1 MRFFAYRQGKAEKP
15 FTKGGFFGILT
26 IKEARPCGPGGGGPQ
41 GGDSMSVFAP
51 VSCRNIEAMEPY
63 FSACTNRI
71 CDNTAGVTFQWRNI
85 FQTHFAIA
93 GDTLVTR
100 SVFKRIGPCYS
111 VPVGPGDVN
120 EGFAAAERDAWEQGE
135 ELRFACVGEDQLP
148 LLEARYG
155 GRYLAEEKRDWF
167 DYLYEAD
174 SFRTYSGKKLHGQ
187 KNHVNRF
194 YKEFPE
200 AECREIT
207 EDMFPDC
214 IAFLERIEEEH
225 PEMSE
230 VERNELKGTM
240 DLIELACRLN
250 QRAACLVTR
259 LGITALSVGE
269 IKGDTLFAHAEKGDV
284 NAAGAYPAMAQAFVN
299 FMGTGFTYVN
309 REDDAGDEGIRYSKL
324 NYKPIELIPKYL
336 VTVLA

>member
-1 MRFFAYRQGKAEKP
+1 
-15 FTKGGFFGILT
+15 
-26 IKEARPCGPGGGGPQ
+26 
-41 GGDSMSVFAP
+41 MSEFIP
-51 VSCRNIEAMEPY
+51 VSCRNIEALEPY
-63 FSACTNRI
+63 FAVCANRI

-85 FQTHFAIA
+85 FKTHFAIA
-93 GDTLVTR
+93 KDTLVTR
-100 SVFKRIGPCYS
+100 SVYKRVGPCYS
-111 VPVGPGDVN
+111 VPVG
-120 EGFAAAERDAWEQGE
+120 E
-135 ELRFACVGEDQLP
+135 ELRYACVGADQLP
-148 LLEARYG
+148 LIEARYS
-155 GRYLAEEKRDWF
+155 GRYFVEEKRDWF

-174 SFRTYSGKKLHGQ
+174 SFRTFSGKKYHGQ

-194 YKEFPE
+194 YKDFPE

-207 EDMFPDC
+207 ENMFPEC
-214 IAFLERIEEEH
+214 ISFLERIEAEH

-250 QRAACLVTR
+250 QRAACLITR

-269 IKGDTLFAHAEKGDV
+269 IKGDTLFAHAEKADV
-284 NAAGAYPAMAQAFVN
+284 NASGAYPAMAQAFVN

-336 VTVLA
+336 VTILA

>member
-1 MRFFAYRQGKAEKP
+1 
-15 FTKGGFFGILT
+15 
-26 IKEARPCGPGGGGPQ
+26 
-41 GGDSMSVFAP
+41 MSEFIP
-51 VSCRNIEAMEPY
+51 VDCRNIEGLEPY
-63 FSACTNRI
+63 FAACANRI
-71 CDNTAGVTFQWRNI
+71 SDNTAGVTFQWRNI

-93 GDTLVTR
+93 GDSLVTR
-100 SVFKRIGPCYS
+100 SVYKRIGPCYS
-111 VPVGPGDVN
+111 VPVGSGDVN
-120 EGFAAAERDAWEQGE
+120 AGFAAAEREARELNE
-135 ELRFACVGEDQLP
+135 ELRFACVGQDQLP
-148 LLEARYG
+148 LIEARYE
-155 GRYLAEEKRDWF
+155 GRFFAEEKRDWF

-174 SFRTYSGKKLHGQ
+174 SFRTYSGKKLHSQ

-207 EDMFPDC
+207 EDMFPAC
-214 IAFLERIEEEH
+214 MAFLERIEAEH

-269 IKGDTLFAHAEKGDV
+269 IKGDTLYAHAEKADV
-284 NAAGAYPAMAQAFVN
+284 NASGAYPAMAQAFVN

-324 NYKPIELIPKYL
+324 NYKPLELIPKYL
-336 VTVLA
+336 VTVFA

>member
-1 MRFFAYRQGKAEKP
+1 
-15 FTKGGFFGILT
+15 
-26 IKEARPCGPGGGGPQ
+26 
-41 GGDSMSVFAP
+41 MSEFIP
-51 VSCRNIEAMEPY
+51 VDCRNIEAMEPY
-63 FSACTNRI
+63 FAACANRI

-85 FQTHFAIA
+85 FKTHFAVA
-93 GDTLVTR
+93 EGSLVTR
-100 SVFKRIGPCYS
+100 SVYKRIGPCYS
-111 VPVGPGDVN
+111 VPVGPGDGN
-120 EGFAAAERDAWEQGE
+120 AAFAAAERDAREQGE
-135 ELRFACVGEDQLP
+135 EFRFACVGEDQLP
-148 LLEARYG
+148 LIEARYS
-155 GRYLAEEKRDWF
+155 GRYFAEEKRDWF
-167 DYLYEAD
+167 DYLYAAD
-174 SFRTYSGKKLHGQ
+174 AFRTYSGKKLHGQ

-194 YKEFPE
+194 YKDFPE

-207 EDMFPDC
+207 EDMFPQC
-214 IAFLERIEEEH
+214 IAFLERIEAEH

-269 IKGDTLFAHAEKGDV
+269 IKGDTLFAHAEKADV

-299 FMGTGFTYVN
+299 FMGTGFRYVN

-324 NYKPIELIPKYL
+324 NYKPVELIPKYL
-336 VTVLA
+336 VTVFA

>member
-1 MRFFAYRQGKAEKP
+1 
-15 FTKGGFFGILT
+15 
-26 IKEARPCGPGGGGPQ
+26 
-41 GGDSMSVFAP
+41 MSEFIP
-51 VSCRNIEAMEPY
+51 VNCRNIEALEPY
-63 FSACTNRI
+63 FAACTNRI
-71 CDNTAGVTFQWRNI
+71 CDNTTGVTFQWRNI
-85 FQTHFAIA
+85 FQTRFAIA
-93 GDTLVTR
+93 GEALVTR
-100 SVFKRIGPCYS
+100 SVYKRVGSCYS
-111 VPVGPGDVN
+111 VPLGPGDAN
-120 EGFAAAERDAWEQGE
+120 AAFAAAERDAREMGE

-148 LLEARYG
+148 LIEERYA
-155 GRYLAEEKRDWF
+155 GRYLAQEKRDWF

-174 SFRTYSGKKLHGQ
+174 SFRTYSGKKLHSQ

-200 AECREIT
+200 AQCREIT
-207 EDMFPDC
+207 EDMFPQC
-214 IAFLERIEEEH
+214 IAFLERIEAEH

-250 QRAACLVTR
+250 QRAACLITR

-299 FMGTGFTYVN
+299 FMGTGFRYVN

>member
-1 MRFFAYRQGKAEKP
+1 M
-15 FTKGGFFGILT
+15 
-26 IKEARPCGPGGGGPQ
+26 
-41 GGDSMSVFAP
+41 
-51 VSCRNIEAMEPY
+51 
-63 FSACTNRI
+63 
-71 CDNTAGVTFQWRNI
+71 
-85 FQTHFAIA
+85 
-93 GDTLVTR
+93 
-100 SVFKRIGPCYS
+100 
-111 VPVGPGDVN
+111 
-120 EGFAAAERDAWEQGE
+120 
-135 ELRFACVGEDQLP
+135 
-148 LLEARYG
+148 
-155 GRYLAEEKRDWF
+155 
-167 DYLYEAD
+167 
-174 SFRTYSGKKLHGQ
+174 
-187 KNHVNRF
+187 NRF

-207 EDMFPDC
+207 EDMFPEC
-214 IAFLERIEEEH
+214 IAFLERIEAEH

-269 IKGDTLFAHAEKGDV
+269 IKGDTLFAHAEKADV

-324 NYKPIELIPKYL
+324 NYKPIELIPKDL
-336 VTVLA
+336 VTVYA

>member
-1 MRFFAYRQGKAEKP
+1 
-15 FTKGGFFGILT
+15 
-26 IKEARPCGPGGGGPQ
+26 
-41 GGDSMSVFAP
+41 
-51 VSCRNIEAMEPY
+51 MEPY

-71 CDNTAGVTFQWRNI
+71 CDNTVGVTFQWRNI
-85 FQTHFAIA
+85 FKTQFAIVR
-93 GDTLVTR
+93 DVLLTR

-120 EGFAAAERDAWEQGE
+120 AGFEAAEKDVQELGE

-148 LLEARYG
+148 LLEARYE
-155 GRYLAEEKRDWF
+155 GRFFAEEKRDWF

-174 SFRTYSGKKLHGQ
+174 AFRTFSGKKHHSQ

-207 EDMFPDC
+207 EDMFPQC

-250 QRAACLVTR
+250 QRAACLMTR

-269 IKGDTLFAHAEKGDV
+269 IKGDTLFAHAEKADV

-336 VTVLA
+336 VTVYA

>member
-1 MRFFAYRQGKAEKP
+1 
-15 FTKGGFFGILT
+15 
-26 IKEARPCGPGGGGPQ
+26 
-41 GGDSMSVFAP
+41 MSEFIP
-51 VSCRNIEAMEPY
+51 VNCRNIEAMEPY

-71 CDNTAGVTFQWRNI
+71 CDNTTGVTFQWRKI
-85 FQTHFAIA
+85 FQIHFAIVS
-93 GDTLVTR
+93 DTLVTR
-100 SVFKRIGPCYS
+100 AVYKNIGPCYS
-111 VPVGPGDVN
+111 VPIGPGDVGA
-120 EGFAAAERDAWEQGE
+120 GFAAAEADALALGE
-135 ELRFACVGEDQLP
+135 ELRYACVGADQLP

-155 GRYLAEEKRDWF
+155 SRLLVQEKRDWF
-167 DYLYEAD
+167 DYLYDAET
-174 SFRTYSGKKLHGQ
+174 FRTYSGKKHHTQ

-200 AECREIT
+200 AQVREIT
-207 EDMFPDC
+207 QDMFPDC
-214 IAFLERIEEEH
+214 IAFLERIEAEH

-269 IKGDTLFAHAEKGDV
+269 IKGDTLFAHAEKADV

-299 FMGTGFTYVN
+299 FMGTGFAYVN

-324 NYKPIELIPKYL
+324 NYKPIQLIPKYL

>member
-1 MRFFAYRQGKAEKP
+1 
-15 FTKGGFFGILT
+15 
-26 IKEARPCGPGGGGPQ
+26 
-41 GGDSMSVFAP
+41 MSEFIP
-51 VSCRNIEAMEPY
+51 VNCRNIEALEPY
-63 FSACTNRI
+63 FAACTNRI

-100 SVFKRIGPCYS
+100 SVFKRIGSCYS

-120 EGFAAAERDAWEQGE
+120 AGFAAAERNARELSE
-135 ELRFACVGEDQLP
+135 ELRFACVGADQLP
-148 LLEARYG
+148 LLEARYE
-155 GRYLAEEKRDWF
+155 GRFFAEEKRDWF

-174 SFRTYSGKKLHGQ
+174 SFRTYGGKKLHSQ

-207 EDMFPDC
+207 EDMFPEC
-214 IAFLERIEEEH
+214 IAFLERIEAER

-230 VERNELKGTM
+230 VEHNELKGTM
-240 DLIELACRLN
+240 DLIELACQLN

-269 IKGDTLFAHAEKGDV
+269 VKGDTLFAHAEKADV

-309 REDDAGDEGIRYSKL
+309 REDDVGDDGIRYSKL
-324 NYKPIELIPKYL
+324 NYKPIDLIPKYL
-336 VTVLA
+336 VTVFA

>member
-1 MRFFAYRQGKAEKP
+1 
-15 FTKGGFFGILT
+15 
-26 IKEARPCGPGGGGPQ
+26 
-41 GGDSMSVFAP
+41 MSEFIP
-51 VSCRNIEAMEPY
+51 LNCRNIEATEPY

-71 CDNTAGVTFQWRNI
+71 CDNTAGVTFQWRRI
-85 FQTHFAIA
+85 FKTHFTIA

-100 SVFKRIGPCYS
+100 SVYKRIGPCYS

-120 EGFAAAERDAWEQGE
+120 AGFAAAERDAREQGE

-167 DYLYEAD
+167 DYLYEAEA
-174 SFRTYSGKKLHGQ
+174 FRTYSGKKLHGQ

-194 YKEFPE
+194 YKDFPE

-214 IAFLERIEEEH
+214 IAFLERIEAEH

-230 VERNELKGTM
+230 VERNELRGTM

-269 IKGDTLFAHAEKGDV
+269 IKGDTLFAHAEKEIGR
-284 NAAGAYPAMAQAFVN
+284 ASC
-299 FMGTGFTYVN
+299 
-309 REDDAGDEGIRYSKL
+309 RER
-324 NYKPIELIPKYL
+324 
-336 VTVLA
+336 V

>member
-1 MRFFAYRQGKAEKP
+1 
-15 FTKGGFFGILT
+15 
-26 IKEARPCGPGGGGPQ
+26 
-41 GGDSMSVFAP
+41 MSEFIP
-51 VSCRNIEAMEPY
+51 VNCRNIEAMEPY

-71 CDNTAGVTFQWRNI
+71 CDNTTGVTFQWRKI
-85 FQTHFAIA
+85 FRTHFAEA
-93 GDTLVTR
+93 GGTLVTR
-100 SVFKRIGPCYS
+100 SVYKNAGVCYS
-111 VPVGPGDVN
+111 VPVGTGDAAM
-120 EGFAAAERDAWEQGE
+120 GFAAAEKDAAELGE
-135 ELRFACVGEDQLP
+135 ELRFACVGTDQLP

-155 GRYLAEEKRDWF
+155 NLFIAEEKRDWF

-174 SFRTYSGKKLHGQ
+174 TFRTYSGKKLHTQ

-207 EDMFPDC
+207 EDMFPQC
-214 IAFLERIEEEH
+214 ISFLERIEEEH

-230 VERNELKGTM
+230 VERNELKGTL

-269 IKGDTLFAHAEKGDV
+269 IRGDTLYAHAEKADV
-284 NAAGAYPAMAQAFVN
+284 NASGAYPAMAQAFVN

-309 REDDAGDEGIRYSKL
+309 REDDAGDAGIRYSKL
-324 NYKPIELIPKYL
+324 NYKPVELIPKYL
-336 VTVLA
+336 VRVYA